1 MGDIG
6 RGLLQAVRLIV
17 SLDPGTYEA
26 LGTSLRVTMSAL
38 FWSALA
44 GFPLGILLA
53 FSHFRGKQGVMNVV
67 YTLMGFPPVV
77 AGLLVYLLFSRSG
90 PLGVLQLL
98 YTPTAMVVAQIA
110 LAFPVIVGL
119 SVLGLR
125 GADKGVFDLAL
136 TLGATRAQASV
147 ALLREARLAILGAV
161 ITAFGNAISEV
172 GAAMLV
178 GGNIQ
183 GATRTLT
190 TALVLETRQ
199 GSFDRA
205 IALGIILLLVS
216 FLVNIVLSRLGEGTS
231 EAGNVRHI
239 D

>member
-1 MGDIG
+1 
-6 RGLLQAVRLIV
+6 
-17 SLDPGTYEA
+17 
-26 LGTSLRVTMSAL
+26 
-38 FWSALA
+38 
-44 GFPLGILLA
+44 
-53 FSHFRGKQGVMNVV
+53 
-67 YTLMGFPPVV
+67 MGFPPVV

-231 EAGNVRHI
+231 EAGNVRHL

>member
-6 RGLLQAVRLIV
+6 HGFVQAVHLIV

-26 LGTSLRVTMSAL
+26 LGTSLRVTLTALLWSAL
-38 FWSALA
+38 F

-53 FSHFRGKQGVMNVV
+53 FARFRGKQAVMNVV

-90 PLGVLQLL
+90 PFGALELL
-98 YTPTAMVVAQIA
+98 YTQTAMIVAQIA
-110 LAFPVIVGL
+110 LALPVIVGL

-125 GADKGVFDLAL
+125 AADKGVFDLAL
-136 TLGATRAQASV
+136 TLGATRPQASV
-147 ALLREARLAILGAV
+147 ALLREARLSILGAV

-172 GAAMLV
+172 GSAMLV

-183 GATRTLT
+183 GSTRTLT
-190 TALVLETRQ
+190 TALMLETRQ
-199 GSFDRA
+199 GNFDRA

-216 FLVNIVLSRLGEGTS
+216 FLVNVVLSRLGEGIS
-231 EAGNVRHI
+231 ERGNVRRI

>member
-6 RGLLQAVRLIV
+6 RGFVQAIRLIV
-17 SLDPGTYEA
+17 SLDPDTYQA
-26 LGTSLRVTMSAL
+26 LATSLAVTMSAL
-38 FWSALA
+38 LWSALA

-53 FSHFRGKQGVMNVV
+53 FKHFPGKQAIMNVI

-77 AGLLVYLLFSRSG
+77 AGLLVYLLLSRSG
-90 PLGVLQLL
+90 PLGPLGLL
-98 YTPTAMVVAQIA
+98 YTRTAMVLAQITLA
-110 LAFPVIVGL
+110 LPVIIGL
-119 SVLGLR
+119 TVLGLR
-125 GADKGVFDLAL
+125 SADKGIVDLAL
-136 TLGATRAQASV
+136 TLGATRPQASI
-147 ALLREARLAILGAV
+147 ALVREARLAILGAV

-183 GATRTLT
+183 GSTRTLT
-190 TALVLETRQ
+190 TALVLETRE

-205 IALGIILLLVS
+205 IALGIILLVVS
-216 FLVNIVLSRLGEGTS
+216 FFVNVLLSRLGEGTS
-231 EAGNVRHI
+231 EAGNVRHL

>member
-6 RGLLQAVRLIV
+6 RGIVQAVHLIV

-26 LGTSLRVTMSAL
+26 LGTSLRVTLSAL

-53 FSHFRGKQGVMNVV
+53 FAHFRGKQGVMNVV

-77 AGLLVYLLFSRSG
+77 AGLLVYLLLSRSG

-98 YTPTAMVVAQIA
+98 YTPTAMVIAQIA
-110 LAFPVIVGL
+110 LALPVIVGL
-119 SVLGLR
+119 TVLGLR
-125 GADKGVFDLAL
+125 SADKGVVDLAL
-136 TLGATRAQASV
+136 TLGATHRQASI
-147 ALLREARLAILGAV
+147 ALVRDARLAI
-161 ITAFGNAISEV
+161 GNAISEV

-216 FLVNIVLSRLGEGTS
+216 FLVNVVLSRLGEGTS

>member
-44 GFPLGILLA
+44 GFPFGIVLA

-110 LAFPVIVGL
+110 LALPVIVGL

-136 TLGATRAQASV
+136 TLGATRAQRPSPCSARHAWLSSV
-147 ALLREARLAILGAV
+147 PSSRRLATPLARSGRPCWW
-161 ITAFGNAISEV
+161 
-172 GAAMLV
+172 AA
-178 GGNIQ
+178 
-183 GATRTLT
+183 T
-190 TALVLETRQ
+190 
-199 GSFDRA
+199 
-205 IALGIILLLVS
+205 
-216 FLVNIVLSRLGEGTS
+216 
-231 EAGNVRHI
+231 
-239 D
+239 

>member
-110 LAFPVIVGL
+110 LALPVIVGL
-119 SVLGLR
+119 SVLGPVSYTHLR
-125 GADKGVFDLAL
+125 AH
-136 TLGATRAQASV
+136 
-147 ALLREARLAILGAV
+147 
-161 ITAFGNAISEV
+161 
-172 GAAMLV
+172 
-178 GGNIQ
+178 
-183 GATRTLT
+183 
-190 TALVLETRQ
+190 ETRH
-199 GSFDRA
+199 DLVCR
-205 IALGIILLLVS
+205 LLL
-216 FLVNIVLSRLGEGTS
+216 EKKKKKKT
-231 EAGNVRHI
+231 H
-239 D
+239 

>member
-6 RGLLQAVRLIV
+6 RGLVQAVHLIV

-26 LGTSLRVTMSAL
+26 LGTSLRVTLSAL
-38 FWSALA
+38 LWSALV

-53 FSHFRGKQGVMNVV
+53 FAHFRGKQGIMNVM
-67 YTLMGFPPVV
+67 YTFMGFPPVV
-77 AGLLVYLLFSRSG
+77 AGLLVYLLLSRSG
-90 PLGVLQLL
+90 PLGPLELL
-98 YTPTAMVVAQIA
+98 YTPTAMIIAQILLA
-110 LAFPVIVGL
+110 LPVIIGL
-119 SVLGLR
+119 TVLGLR
-125 GADKGVFDLAL
+125 SADKGVVDLAL
-136 TLGATRAQASV
+136 TLGATRRQASF
-147 ALLREARLAILGAV
+147 ALVRDARLAILGAV
-161 ITAFGNAISEV
+161 ITAFGNAMSEV

-178 GGNIQ
+178 GGNIE

-190 TALVLETRQ
+190 TALMLETRQ

-216 FLVNIVLSRLGEGTS
+216 FLVNVLLSRLGESTS
-231 EAGNVRHI
+231 ETGNVRHI

>member
-6 RGLLQAVRLIV
+6 RGFVQAIRLIL
-17 SLDPGTYEA
+17 SLDPGTYQA
-26 LGTSLRVTMSAL
+26 LGTSLGVTMSAL
-38 FWSALA
+38 FWSALV

-53 FSHFRGKQGVMNVV
+53 FAHFPGKQGILNVV

-77 AGLLVYLLFSRSG
+77 AGLLVYLLLSRSG
-90 PLGVLQLL
+90 PLGPLGLL
-98 YTPTAMVVAQIA
+98 YTRMAMVIAQITLA
-110 LAFPVIVGL
+110 LPVIVGL
-119 SVLGLR
+119 TVLGLR
-125 GADKGVFDLAL
+125 SADKGIVDLAL
-136 TLGATRAQASV
+136 TLGATRPQASI
-147 ALLREARLAILGAV
+147 ALVREARLAILGAI

-183 GATRTLT
+183 GSTRTLT
-190 TALVLETRQ
+190 TALVLETRE

-205 IALGIILLLVS
+205 IALGIILLVVS
-216 FLVNIVLSRLGEGTS
+216 FFVNVLLSRLGEGTS
-231 EAGNVRHI
+231 EAGNVRHL

>member
-6 RGLLQAVRLIV
+6 RGLVQAVRLIL

-26 LGTSLRVTMSAL
+26 LWTSLSVTMSAL

-53 FSHFRGKQGVMNVV
+53 FSNFRGKQGVMNVV

-77 AGLLVYLLFSRSG
+77 AGLLVYLLLSRSG
-90 PLGVLQLL
+90 PLGPLGLL
-98 YTPTAMVVAQIA
+98 YTPTAMVIAQIA
-110 LAFPVIVGL
+110 LALPVIVGL

-136 TLGATRAQASV
+136 TLGATRAQASI
-147 ALLREARLAILGAV
+147 ALLREARLAILGAI
-161 ITAFGNAISEV
+161 ITAFGNAVSEV

-216 FLVNIVLSRLGEGTS
+216 FLVNVVLSRLGEGTS